1 MDIHNYGFPWI
12 KLWISIKSNYGR
24 PFRHWLHRK
33 LSECNR
39 VAQPV
44 KLVNLTIF
52 CFQWI
57 RTVSCMLRPYS
68 HEECRIP
75 LHVYHYLALIY
86 MPLAVFHFINNIL
99 SNISLDLLR
108 SVMKSRQPF
117 MNEWVLSSLSSQIR
131 RVDIRIK
138 DTITWVSS
146 TLYLL
151 IVWYKLATLYR
162 D

>member
-1 MDIHNYGFPWI
+1 
-12 KLWISIKSNYGR
+12 
-24 PFRHWLHRK
+24 
-33 LSECNR
+33 
-39 VAQPV
+39 
-44 KLVNLTIF
+44 
-52 CFQWI
+52 
-57 RTVSCMLRPYS
+57 MLRPYS

-138 DTITWVSS
+138 DTTS
-146 TLYLL
+146 TP
-151 IVWYKLATLYR
+151 INAEA
-162 D
+162 